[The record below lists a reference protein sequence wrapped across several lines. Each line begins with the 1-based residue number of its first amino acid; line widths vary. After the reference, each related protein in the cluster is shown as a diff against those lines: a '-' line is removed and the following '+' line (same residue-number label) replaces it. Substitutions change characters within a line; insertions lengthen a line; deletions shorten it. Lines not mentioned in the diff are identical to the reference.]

1 MAKILLTEQE
11 QSTITMAVGEAEKT
25 TSGEIVPVVI
35 RESSDYAVY
44 ELLFAF
50 LTGFVYYS
58 VLLVFYPAVSSVIDS
73 LFWFP
78 PDWYVTAF
86 YGVSTL
92 LVAGLAYFFSNI
104 PALDRL
110 IIPRKVRN
118 EAVRKRALLYFTESG
133 LSETRDRTGIL
144 IFVSLLE
151 RRVEILADK
160 GINEKIPQSEWDS
173 LAGSLAAEI
182 SQGEL
187 AGGITRAVQSCGEK
201 LTRHFPVKSDDTNEL
216 PDRVDMP
223 EK

>member
-1 MAKILLTEQE
+1 MAKKLLTPRE
-11 QSTITMAVGEAEKT
+11 QSSITTAVGDAEKT

-50 LTGFVYYS
+50 LAGFLYYS
-58 VLLVFYPAVSSVIDS
+58 VLLVFYPAVSGAIDS

-86 YGVSTL
+86 YGLSTL
-92 LVAGLAYFFSNI
+92 LVAGLAYFFSNL

-118 EAVRKRALLYFTESG
+118 EAVRKRALLYFTEAG
-133 LSETRDRTGIL
+133 LIETRDRTGIL
-144 IFVSLLE
+144 IFVSLME
-151 RRVEILADK
+151 KRVEILADK
-160 GINEKIPQSEWDS
+160 GINEKILQSEWDD

-182 SQGEL
+182 SKGEL
-187 AGGITRAVQSCGEK
+187 AGGITRAVKSCGDK
-201 LTRHFPVKSDDTNEL
+201 LTNHFPVKSDDTNEL
-216 PDRVDMP
+216 PDSVDMP